1 MLTNKQRSTGLTL
14 VEVLVALAVLGLLSL
29 LAYRALDSTIRA
41 RDRTSLEAE
50 RWRELSFFFGR
61 LQDDVGQIAN
71 RGARLPSGERRPV
84 WKGGQSSLELATFA
98 GGRQVLRHV
107 HYRLQ
112 DGFVE
117 LRLWPVFDAAPGT
130 APEVHRIARSISSLR
145 FNFLDASRRWTGEW
159 PPRAGGSEIPL
170 AIRVEVTM
178 DDGTRINRLFAVR

>member
-1 MLTNKQRSTGLTL
+1 MSEKRSRGLTL
-14 VEVLVALAVLGLLSL
+14 VEVLVALAILGLLSL
-29 LAYRALDSTIRA
+29 LAYRALDSTLRA

-71 RGARLPSGERRPV
+71 RGPRLPSGERQPV
-84 WKGGQSSLELATFA
+84 WKGGASSLELATFA
-98 GGRQVLRHV
+98 DGRQVLRHV
-107 HYRLQ
+107 HYRLK

-130 APEVHRIARSISSLR
+130 VPEVHRIAHSIRSLR
-145 FNFLDASRRWTGEW
+145 FTFLDASRRWAAEW
-159 PPRAGGSEIPL
+159 PPRAGGSEIPF

-178 DDGTRINRLFAVR
+178 DDGMRISRLFAVR